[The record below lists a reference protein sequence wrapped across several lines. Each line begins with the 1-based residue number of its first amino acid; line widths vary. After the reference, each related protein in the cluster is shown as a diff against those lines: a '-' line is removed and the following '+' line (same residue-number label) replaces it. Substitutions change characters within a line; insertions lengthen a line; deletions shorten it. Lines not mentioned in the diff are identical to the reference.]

1 MATIDGKNTY
11 INMIIS
17 LESDLKPICVG
28 VHIKNGH
35 GDKYHD
41 YDYVRISLTTVPVT
55 TVPTVVAVSTLG
67 RNIGSLSHVSKF
79 KSVSSTVWALARI
92 GAALDCGSSGE
103 PASAGHVM

>member
-1 MATIDGKNTY
+1 MMF
-11 INMIIS
+11 NMMEKS
-17 LESDLKPICVG
+17 YPDVVQMLLMMVA
-28 VHIKNGH
+28 
-35 GDKYHD
+35 
-41 YDYVRISLTTVPVT
+41 
-55 TVPTVVAVSTLG
+55 VPTVVAVSTLG